1 MTQQDNIQAG
11 QGSLPQAAEPVAFAT
26 GSSGAQPVAGIA
38 AAGSAAEGDIVT
50 ALNIIADKLD
60 KIAARP
66 CCCCSGQGKGQ
77 GAIAYVQCAGRD
89 RATGSA
95 RLVSYHAP
103 LTSQAEAD
111 AVNTLIYLGAAESG
125 GDTSLGDSFTL
136 DGFTMPGT
144 FPVDTGTLDSFPLT
158 LIRSKDGTGWLS
170 LTSPAYAEVPG
181 VGVDPTKLDD
191 YGANSCGLCFPN
203 YHGKVFG
210 AAIIDPYG
218 KEWTEKRREEMA
230 VFTLENSPFYQSF
243 PLDSNY
249 EAFYPFNTVLK
260 TPDGSYTAA
269 LTWGEVIDV
278 VGDKFFYVT
287 IVNYDHIPFGIISA
301 IRPEAEE

>member
-38 AAGSAAEGDIVT
+38 AAGSAAEGDIVA

-66 CCCCSGQGKGQ
+66 CCCCGGQGKGQ
-77 GAIAYVQCAGRD
+77 GTIAYVQCAGRD

-95 RLVSYHAP
+95 RLASYHAP

-111 AVNTLIYLGAAESG
+111 TINTLIYLGETESG
-125 GDTSLGDSFTL
+125 SDASLGDSFTL

-144 FPVDTGTLDSFPLT
+144 FPVDIGTLDSFPLT

-170 LTSPAYAEVPG
+170 LTSPAYADNGPAD
-181 VGVDPTKLDD
+181 VDPTKLND
-191 YGANSCGLCFPN
+191 YGANASGFCFPN

-210 AAIIDPYG
+210 TAIIDPYG
-218 KEWTEKRREEMA
+218 KEWTKERRGDA
-230 VFTLENSPFYQSF
+230 ARFSLKGSPFYQSF
-243 PLDSNY
+243 PITDD
-249 EAFYPFNTVLK
+249 EAFFEFDAVLK

-301 IRPEAEE
+301 IQPAVEE